1 MQKLKDAFARRC
13 EELKIDNATLTQ
25 AAASYKQRCIDGDE
39 LKKTMKIKYKEE
51 VLPNTFVNDIQS

>member
-13 EELKIDNATLTQ
+13 EELKIDNATLTE

-39 LKKTMKIKYKEE
+39 LKKTMKI
-51 VLPNTFVNDIQS
+51 NHR